1 MPQLKEAFKTREE
14 VCLWIKKHK
23 TILEEKV
30 GFKMK
35 FISTVEL
42 GILAEIENSK
52 DLKIISIPDFELLE
66 ESLEMSEGFIRGE
79 IGDEKYAGTIILA
92 GSINEKF
99 DKYLIKLQ
107 HISKIFRIY
116 ILEIDEQQRPVFK
129 EYEAVSNIVNV

>member
-1 MPQLKEAFKTREE
+1 MAQLKEVFKTREE
-14 VCLWIKKHK
+14 VCLWLEKNK

-42 GILAEIENSK
+42 GILAEVEDSG

-66 ESLEMSEGFIRGE
+66 ESLKMSESFIRGE

-92 GSINEKF
+92 GNINEKF
-99 DKYLIKLQ
+99 DKYLIKLK
-107 HISKIFRIY
+107 HISKIFRVY
-116 ILEIDEQQRPVFK
+116 ILEVDKQQRPVFK
-129 EYEAVSNIVNV
+129 KYEAISNIVK